1 MSKRILLLS
10 FMCTA
15 LLLVGLVLNIQLI
28 LLAVTGLLCALI
40 FFLNI
45 KDATYLLFYISPFSY
60 ILMYQQYNLY
70 ILPVVMFILM
80 ALIKRKSTVGVLF
93 APLLMVYC
101 MAFSDSSNSIKLGQ
115 LISPILLLLIWF
127 VCQVTEKED
136 YPKLVSY
143 FTLGFVGSACIGFF
157 KNHIPLL
164 QKILVTD
171 SLYINGMDL
180 SEKITRYSGISY
192 DPNFFA
198 LVDSILI
205 AILLLQK
212 RKMNLLRAVVLIFL
226 TVVGFF
232 TFSKS
237 YVLLLAL
244 IFMVFAFENSR
255 RPFKTMMIIGVVFGC
270 LAMIDYFSGIQIL
283 ALVQARFTAADNVND
298 LTTGRAELW
307 LEYLDYI
314 LSNVYCLFFG
324 SGFNALSLRK
334 AVHNTY
340 IDSLYRFGMVGT
352 LLWIFYLW
360 YCKKEV
366 AQKNKGKTAS
376 VLPAVVLLLGVFF
389 LSAFHFQQFWCCI
402 FLAMICPY
410 LNGEEPNEKIE
421 CHCSHL

>member
-10 FMCTA
+10 FICTA

-60 ILMYQQYNLY
+60 ILVYQQYNLY
-70 ILPVVMFILM
+70 ILPVVVFILM

-93 APLLMVYC
+93 APILMVYC

-127 VCQVTEKED
+127 VCQGTEKED

-212 RKMNLLRAVVLIFL
+212 RKMNFLRAVVLIFL

-244 IFMVFAFENSR
+244 IFMVFALENSR

-334 AVHNTY
+334 AAHNTY

-366 AQKNKGKTAS
+366 AQKNKRKTAS

-410 LNGEEPNEKIE
+410 LNGEETNEKIE

>member
-70 ILPVVMFILM
+70 ILPVVVFVLM

-180 SEKITRYSGISY
+180 SGKITRYSGISY

-212 RKMNLLRAVVLIFL
+212 RKMNFFRATVLLFL

-237 YVLLLAL
+237 YVLLLVIIFTAFAL
-244 IFMVFAFENSR
+244 KNNRHPLRTLVTVGGIL
-255 RPFKTMMIIGVVFGC
+255 GC
-270 LAMIDYFSGIQIL
+270 LTLIDYFSGIQIL
-283 ALVQARFTAADNVND
+283 ALIQARFTAADNVND
-298 LTTGRAELW
+298 LTTGRADLW
-307 LEYLDYI
+307 LEYLNYI
-314 LSNVYCLFFG
+314 FGNMRCLFFG

-340 IDSLYRFGMVGT
+340 IDSVYRFGMVGT
-352 LLWIFYLW
+352 VMWGFYLW

-366 AQKNKGKTAS
+366 TWKNKKKTS
-376 VLPAVVLLLGVFF
+376 SDLPAVVLLLGVFF
-389 LSAFHFQQFWCCI
+389 LSAFHFQQLWCCI

-421 CHCSHL
+421 RHCSHL